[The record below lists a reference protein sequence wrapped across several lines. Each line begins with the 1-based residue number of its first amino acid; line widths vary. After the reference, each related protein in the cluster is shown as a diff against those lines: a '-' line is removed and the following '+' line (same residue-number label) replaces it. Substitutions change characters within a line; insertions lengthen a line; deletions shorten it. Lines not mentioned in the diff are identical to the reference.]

1 MCSYFILLHLLSQIY
16 DIESGTWSSVT
27 LPLEN
32 VVSDHASFAQSPSS
46 VYIAGG
52 YDQDYTAQSNVYRID
67 TSTLGADVLAVELHS
82 KLNTARGDV
91 IGVASTDGTA
101 AFVAGGFTHEN
112 GFCAALDSTERLTFA
127 DGEWRDQPNLIGE
140 RGEVAL
146 VEVDNVLYALGGERP
161 IEGSC
166 NEGFEVDPGE
176 QTVGTDE
183 VEVLLPDEGAWSIIS
198 GFPEHTFRFA
208 AAAGSDGLIYAFG
221 GQSVFDTACDCQR
234 TSDEIRV
241 FDSESVDD
249 AVEAGEGE
257 ASENSEDSASNP
269 ALSPAGIAIVI
280 LASVF
285 MM

>member
-1 MCSYFILLHLLSQIY
+1 MNDGRESAFWLKNFFRVCLGFGLGNHLFNHPVFVHDKRGAVRAIVFAPHEFFQPPHAIGVVDMQFFVAQQVELKPKLV
-16 DIESGTWSSVT
+16 DE
-27 LPLEN
+27 LE
-32 VVSDHASFAQSPSS
+32 VRF
-46 VYIAGG
+46 GG
-52 YDQDYTAQSNVYRID
+52 
-67 TSTLGADVLAVELHS
+67 VLAHAQHLV
-82 KLNTARGDV
+82 AR
-91 IGVASTDGTA
+91 
-101 AFVAGGFTHEN
+101 
-112 GFCAALDSTERLTFA
+112 L
-127 DGEWRDQPNLIGE
+127 GE

-249 AVEAGEGE
+249 AVEAGEGG
-257 ASENSEDSASNP
+257 ASEDSENSASNP
-269 ALSPAGIAIVI
+269 ALSPVGIATAI